1 MSSRTYSQNVIPI
14 MRKLRDVLLPEWGKA
29 EVTHQKSDLAA
40 DVVTELDV
48 RVEKLVSAEL
58 AKLYPDI
65 VFVGEEGGGNREA
78 RNFWLMDPIDGTG
91 HYIRGLPFC
100 TSMIALIEDG
110 QVNFSAIYD
119 FVNDYMYW
127 AERGKGAFR
136 ENDRLKVS
144 NRSLAQSYIGWEIRR
159 DKKEND
165 EIFTELRKRAIL
177 FKSVSAGWEYAM
189 IAAGKLDARIC
200 FDPYGK
206 DYDFS
211 PGSLLVL
218 EAGGV
223 VANLNTDSYDYRNTN
238 FIAANPIIYKE
249 LTSGNNPL
257 FPL

>member
-1 MSSRTYSQNVIPI
+1 MNYSEKVIPI
-14 MRKLRDVLLPEWGKA
+14 LRQLRPVVLPHWGSA
-29 EVTHQKSDLAA
+29 EVIGKKSDSAT
-40 DVVTELDV
+40 DVVTEVDV
-48 RVEKLVSAEL
+48 EVEKIASKGLTEI
-58 AKLYPDI
+58 YPDI
-65 VFVGEEGGGNREA
+65 EFVGEEQGGNRGA
-78 RNFWLMDPIDGTG
+78 KRFWLMDPIDGTG

-100 TSMIALIEDG
+100 TTMIALIEDG

-119 FVNDYMYW
+119 FLNDNMYW

-136 ENDRLKVS
+136 DNDRLQVS
-144 NRSLAQSYIGWEIRR
+144 NRTLAQSYIGWEIRR

-165 EIFTELRKRAIL
+165 EIFSELRKRAVL

-211 PGSLLVL
+211 PGSLLVS

-223 VANLNTDSYDYRNTN
+223 VANLNSDSYDYRNTN

-257 FPL
+257 FPLK